1 MYVKV
6 FKRGIGK
13 SGGID
18 YLLSERTSEKK
29 ERNPPAEVLRGNPDL
44 TKSIIDATSYAQK
57 YTSGVLSFAEYDLSV
72 EVKHRIMDSFEK
84 LALFPGL
91 REDQY
96 NILWVQHQD
105 KGRLELH
112 WVVPNQE
119 LLSGK
124 RLAPYYHR
132 ADMPRVNSWQ
142 EVVNYDCNLSSPKEP
157 DRKKTIT
164 LNGRLPPLKREAVK
178 QINENIEALVKAGD
192 LQSRM
197 DVLSFLQEA
206 GFEIARVTPRAI
218 SIKNPDGGQ
227 NLRLK
232 GALYDETFRDL
243 NALGENYPHAQ
254 ADYQRDL
261 GENITRAR
269 ERLTEQV
276 QRRSDYLT
284 KRYRIPTPKLQAR
297 AERSLERDVEVSEE
311 YFGRDT
317 LSPERSAES
326 VTEKMVGSDRGRI
339 LPESVAVPG
348 DMGRKQDDGLSSRK
362 SGENLHRESE
372 GDQMARVD
380 SGTLEQ
386 KNMGHPIAGRREREV
401 YRDSP
406 RLSRWLDM
414 REETLHQGWEI
425 LRGHY
430 DGIRDTLAERLRAIA
445 EGFKEAGRR
454 FAELLHETSEFF
466 RRTEHPLA
474 EASPGLERSCERTDP
489 SLRSGHGDFG
499 ERIRIVKD
507 QKAEELELF
516 QSDINLSEYVA
527 TQGYSF
533 DRKESHPNA
542 AMMVNAEGEK
552 LIITRGE
559 GCRWRYFSVEDG
571 NDKGSIVEFVQQ
583 RQMASLGRV
592 RQILSPW
599 LESSPVSVPS
609 DAYADFLVPMSK
621 TRQNVLESFYRGCF
635 SQNGHLLEKIGLTT
649 STIDCER
656 FMGMFREDHQGNILF
671 PHYDAQGLSG
681 YEIKGRD
688 FAGFSE
694 NGVKALWESQKKTSD
709 TRLVIVESALNAL
722 SYHQMYGDAKT
733 RYISTGG
740 DLSHSQRDLVESAIQ
755 EMPADSKVVLGFSNT
770 KKGREWSEA
779 VEMWVLAPVSFER
792 QSPKMGKDWNEEL
805 QERMRQEKEL
815 QLEQERAR
823 EWELRM
829 ERERNMTRSRGYGLE
844 M

>member
-18 YLLSERTSEKK
+18 YLLSEKTSEKK
-29 ERNPPAEVLRGNPDL
+29 ERNPLAEVLRGNPDL
-44 TKSIIDATSYAQK
+44 TKSIIDSTPYAQK

-72 EVKHRIMDSFEK
+72 EVKHQIMDSFEK
-84 LALFPGL
+84 VALFPGL

-124 RLAPYYHR
+124 RLAPYYHL

-142 EVVNYDCNLSSPKEP
+142 EVINYDCNLSSPKEP

-164 LNGRLPPLKREAVK
+164 LNGRLPPLKRESVK

-276 QRRSDYLT
+276 QRRSNYLT
-284 KRYRIPTPKLQAR
+284 KRYKLPTPKLQAR
-297 AERSLERDVEVSEE
+297 AEGSPERDVEVSEE

-317 LSPERSAES
+317 LSPERGAES
-326 VTEKMVGSDRGRI
+326 VTEKMVGSDCGRF

-348 DMGRKQDDGLSSRK
+348 DMGWEQDHGLSDRESRK
-362 SGENLHRESE
+362 NLRRESE

-386 KNMGHPIAGRREREV
+386 KNMGHPLTGRREREI

-406 RLSRWLDM
+406 RLSGWLDM
-414 REETLHQGWEI
+414 REETLHQGWEL

-454 FAELLHETSEFF
+454 FTELLHETSEFF
-466 RRTEHPLA
+466 RRTEQPLA

-489 SLRSGHGDFG
+489 SLRSGDGDFG

-507 QKAEELELF
+507 QKAGELDLF

-527 TQGYSF
+527 TQGYYL

-542 AMMVNAEGEK
+542 IMMVNAEGEK

-559 GCRWRYFSVEDG
+559 GCRWRYFRVGDE
-571 NDKGSIVEFVQQ
+571 NDKGSIVDFVQQ
-583 RQMASLGRV
+583 RQKASLGRV

-609 DAYADFLVPMSK
+609 DTYADFLVPMSK
-621 TRQNVLESFYRGCF
+621 IRQNVLESFYRGCF
-635 SQNGHLLEKIGLTT
+635 VHNGHLLEKMGLTT
-649 STIDCER
+649 SMIDFER
-656 FMGMFREDHQGNILF
+656 FKGMFREDRQGNILF
-671 PHYDAQGLSG
+671 PHYDTQGLSG

-688 FAGFSE
+688 FTGFSKD
-694 NGVKALWESQKKTSD
+694 GVKTLWESQKKVSD
-709 TRLVIVESALNAL
+709 MRLVVVESALDAL

-733 RYISTGG
+733 RYISTGA
-740 DLSHSQRDLVESAIQ
+740 DLNHSQMDLVESAIQ
-755 EMPADSKVVLGFSNT
+755 KMPADSKVVLGFSNT
-770 KKGREWSEA
+770 QKGREFSES

-792 QSPKMGKDWNEEL
+792 QVPKMGKDWNEEL
-805 QERMRQEKEL
+805 QMQKEKEL
-815 QLEQERAR
+815 QQEQQRSKDLERTQEA
-823 EWELRM
+823 
-829 ERERNMTRSRGYGLE
+829 ERERSATRGYALE
-844 M
+844 MDF